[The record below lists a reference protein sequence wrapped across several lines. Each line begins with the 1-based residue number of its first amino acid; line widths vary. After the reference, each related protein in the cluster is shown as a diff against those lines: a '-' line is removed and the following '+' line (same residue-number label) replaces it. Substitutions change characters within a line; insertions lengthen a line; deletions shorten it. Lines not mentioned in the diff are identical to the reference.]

1 MDDAFRSSR
10 SSLSHLHDLDL
21 LPPLKKKVIVW
32 LRATGDAP
40 ILKQQRYKVGANERL
55 SKVVDILRER
65 LKKDSLVRVLLFC
78 VFFLSSLFLRP
89 RTLIIFFPLSLFLS
103 FFLFPSSVRLC
114 ERVLRPEP
122 RREGRGARPGLR
134 LGGGHEADAQ
144 LQHDPGLGVKR
155 KERKKSS

>member
-40 ILKQQRYKVGANERL
+40 ILKQQRYKVGANERF
-55 SKVVDILRER
+55 SRVIDILRER
-65 LKKDSLVRVLLFC
+65 TKKDTLVRKVLLRFAFF
-78 VFFLSSLFLRP
+78 FFLSFSDLGRSSFLFSFFSLF
-89 RTLIIFFPLSLFLS
+89 
-103 FFLFPSSVRLC
+103 FPSSVCLR
-114 ERVLRPEP
+114 EGVLRPEP
-122 RREGRGARPGLR
+122 RRAGRDARPGLR